1 MLHLGMGFY
10 KFLHPMSSWFLY
22 IDPTVAQ
29 DVKKKNVILF
39 LSLLSLTLLS
49 LLTLSSLFLF
59 LSLSVDLVV
68 LGVDFGGCGL
78 NRWSGFES
86 VAKPWVSSRWFWRR
100 WALVSGL
107 GLESVAL
114 GFGFRCG
121 T

>member
-39 LSLLSLTLLS
+39 LSLLSLTLLP

-59 LSLSVDLVV
+59 LSL
-68 LGVDFGGCGL
+68 GGFGGIG
-78 NRWSGFES
+78 RRFWWMRFES
-86 VAKPWVSSRWFWRR
+86 VA
-100 WALVSGL
+100 
-107 GLESVAL
+107 
-114 GFGFRCG
+114 GF
-121 T
+121 